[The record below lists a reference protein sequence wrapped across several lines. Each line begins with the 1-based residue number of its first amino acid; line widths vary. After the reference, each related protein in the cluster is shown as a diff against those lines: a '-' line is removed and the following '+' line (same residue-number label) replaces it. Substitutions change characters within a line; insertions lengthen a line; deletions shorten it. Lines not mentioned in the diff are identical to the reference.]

1 MKGRTNA
8 RSVGRARR
16 RRSIRKKVV
25 GVTSRPR
32 LSVFRSLKHTYAQII
47 DDTKGVTLVEASTL
61 CEDVKKA
68 LGDGHHTRTE
78 EGKVVGAILAKRA
91 LDKGIKLISFDRGGY
106 LYHGRVRALA
116 DAAREGGLEF

>member
-16 RRSIRKKVV
+16 RRSIRKRVT
-25 GVTSRPR
+25 GVASRPR

-68 LGDGHHTRTE
+68 LGAGHHTRTE
-78 EGKVVGAILAKRA
+78 EGKVVGAVLAKRA